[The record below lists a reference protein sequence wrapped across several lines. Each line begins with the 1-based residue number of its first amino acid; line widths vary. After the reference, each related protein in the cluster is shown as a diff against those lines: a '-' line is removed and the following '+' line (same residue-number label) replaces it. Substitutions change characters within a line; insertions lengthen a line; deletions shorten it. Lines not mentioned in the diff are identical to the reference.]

1 MEKTKN
7 EEITLLKE
15 EIKEINEEFKTKL
28 HVSEEKNAALMSSA
42 EKNNNNASASTSS
55 SKYEKKESMY
65 NYVDLRSKY
74 LSEIDELKDEIE
86 NLKKEYKS
94 WQMQAS
100 VRTPQTNQNIVM
112 GESPIDK
119 LLFKEK
125 EKERKSRISSYFS
138 KNALD
143 KMVQEIQSSE
153 LMKKK
158 ASLYSEKAIVDY
170 KKTNE
175 VLAQEN
181 KRLTELVE
189 RIKSET
195 NKNKE
200 FIINNIKELERNHQ
214 SQLDKLVMDHE
225 HKVYI
230 LLLNKKYFLIFFM

>member
-7 EEITLLKE
+7 DEITLLKE

-28 HVSEEKNAALMSSA
+28 HVSEEKNAALISSA

-86 NLKKEYKS
+86 NLKKEYKG

-100 VRTPQTNQNIVM
+100 TRTPQNQSIVI

-170 KKTNE
+170 RKTNE
-175 VLAQEN
+175 VLTLEN

-189 RIKSET
+189 RIKAET

-200 FIINNIKELERNHQ
+200 FIINNIRELERNHQ
-214 SQLDKLVMDHE
+214 SQLDKLVLDYE
-225 HKVYI
+225 HKVKLIIHYI
-230 LLLNKKYFLIFFM
+230 LLYETCN